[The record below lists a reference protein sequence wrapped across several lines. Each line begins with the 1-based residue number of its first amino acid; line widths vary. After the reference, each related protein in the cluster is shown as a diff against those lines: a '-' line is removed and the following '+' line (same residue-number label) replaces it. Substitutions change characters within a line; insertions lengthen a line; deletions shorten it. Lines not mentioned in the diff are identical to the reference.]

1 MSPSAAKGLIILPRR
16 DRDALLGKAA
26 RFAADPF
33 APHSWATALRG
44 SNDRFRIRQGDWRGV
59 MLILRERDAIILERV
74 AHRREVYR

>member
-1 MSPSAAKGLIILPRR
+1 MPNFSRISWLARIWIS
-16 DRDALLGKAA
+16 A